1 MTHEAS
7 PTYVDNPDA
16 SGLVAGKPALRE
28 YIPTRRD
35 VVGDG
40 QTSIQSPLRRCK
52 RLRANQGLR
61 IRLPRCPSSNL
72 KDYQGAVDDF
82 TQALSYDSRDQRVF
96 IHRAQARAEL
106 GDYDKELQDVD
117 TALKLDPE
125 HHNVIRL
132 RRKLRDEGAY

>member
-82 TQALSYDSRDQRVF
+82 TQALSYDSRDPRVF

-106 GDYDKELQDVD
+106 GD
-117 TALKLDPE
+117 
-125 HHNVIRL
+125 
-132 RRKLRDEGAY
+132 